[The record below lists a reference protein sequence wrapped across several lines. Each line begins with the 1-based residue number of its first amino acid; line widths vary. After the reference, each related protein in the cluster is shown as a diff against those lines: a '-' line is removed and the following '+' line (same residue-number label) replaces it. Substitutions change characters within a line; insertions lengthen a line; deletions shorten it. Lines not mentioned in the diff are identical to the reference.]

1 MSQMVYLLCHKV
13 KPRWMQFDEIY
24 RQNYTLVYS
33 LTNKIVQDEEV
44 SKDITQEIFLK
55 LYHVLRD
62 SVKILNVQGW
72 LYRCTVNY
80 CYNYLRDIRKKKPT
94 VNIDAAAEI
103 NAPEINWVELEKV
116 QRIQQMVL
124 QLKEKEQLLL
134 TLYSE
139 GMSYKEMADVSGIPF
154 NSIGKSLM
162 RALSKLKKKCHEE

>member
-1 MSQMVYLLCHKV
+1 
-13 KPRWMQFDEIY
+13 MQFDEIY

-94 VNIDAAAEI
+94 LNIDAAAEI

-116 QRIQQMVL
+116 QRVQQMVL

-162 RALSKLKKKCHEE
+162 RALAKLKKKCHEE

>member
-1 MSQMVYLLCHKV
+1 M
-13 KPRWMQFDEIY
+13 
-24 RQNYTLVYS
+24 
-33 LTNKIVQDEEV
+33 
-44 SKDITQEIFLK
+44 
-55 LYHVLRD
+55 RD

-103 NAPEINWVELEKV
+103 NAPETNWVELEKV

>member
-1 MSQMVYLLCHKV
+1 
-13 KPRWMQFDEIY
+13 MQFDEIY

-33 LTNKIVQDEEV
+33 LTNKIVQDEEI

-94 VNIDAAAEI
+94 VNIAAAAEI

-116 QRIQQMVL
+116 QRVQQMVL

-162 RALSKLKKKCHEE
+162 RALAKLKKKCHED

>member
-1 MSQMVYLLCHKV
+1 
-13 KPRWMQFDEIY
+13 MQFDEIY

-33 LTNKIVQDEEV
+33 LANKIVQDEEV

-62 SVKILNVQGW
+62 SVKILNIQGW

-103 NAPEINWVELEKV
+103 NAPEINLVELEKV
-116 QRIQQMVL
+116 QRVQQMVL

-162 RALSKLKKKCHEE
+162 RALSKLKKKCHEN